1 MNCNATMTAG
11 RIWRR
16 IKRPTISLLF
26 LLGLLHGV
34 GAYTYANGLENGP
47 NLLLSHIEIT
57 SPNSATVWAVSDPV
71 EISWKTRNIPKDKT
85 IKFYLSRGNMV
96 VQELGTFK
104 NSNFVEGIKLNR
116 TLPAG
121 SNYRV
126 IAMELFP
133 NDKYRIAKFATSFF
147 SITKAPRK
155 QEVKTVRKEAAP
167 APTPLRNTFNGRK
180 ISYVKELVVD
190 SPKIR
195 INLWDHGRKDDDIVS
210 IYLNGEAIVSEY
222 YLTYHKKTFELDL
235 DTAQVNDL
243 FLYAHNLGRFPPNTV
258 SIEILDGK
266 TSENIV
272 LNSDLRSCEAVAIK
286 VKD

>member
-1 MNCNATMTAG
+1 MTAG

-34 GAYTYANGLENGP
+34 GAYTYANELENGP
-47 NLLLSHIEIT
+47 NLFLSHIEIT

-71 EISWKTRNIPKDKT
+71 EISWTTRNISQDKT

-104 NSNFVEGIKLNR
+104 NSKFVEGIKLNR
-116 TLPAG
+116 SLPAG

-133 NDKYRIAKFATSFF
+133 NDKYRIAKFATAFF
-147 SITKAPRK
+147 SITKGPRTK
-155 QEVKTVRKEAAP
+155 EVQKAQENVVASP
-167 APTPLRNTFNGRK
+167 PPLRNTFNGRK
-180 ISYVKELVVD
+180 ISYVNELVVS
-190 SPKIR
+190 SPKIQ

-210 IYLNGEAIVSEY
+210 IYLNGEAVVSEY
-222 YLTYHKKTFELDL
+222 YLTYRKKTFDLDL
-235 DTAQVNDL
+235 DTTQVNDL

-272 LNSDLRSCEAVAIK
+272 LNSDLKSCEAVAIK
-286 VKD
+286 VKE